1 MHEGGIMTV
10 KAGNI
15 YQAGQ
20 LAAYEDMLALLR
32 AYKEEGRFD
41 IPSYE
46 LLSWVQRKI
55 FAIKIDKMS
64 KKDYT
69 KVKEAK

>member
-1 MHEGGIMTV
+1 MKV
-10 KAGNI
+10 KADNI
-15 YQAGQ
+15 YQAGE

-32 AYKEEGRFD
+32 TYKEEGRFD